1 MPIHF
6 RSGQRARNLLL
17 QLSAPYRALRTA
29 PSFEGQTEGEGHH
42 RQRRSHA
49 DAEEPNSGHRAVAG
63 ARWSS
68 GVQCDDVGEFQLLV
82 PRRPEHATGITS
94 DDDDDDDD
102 DDEFSDD
109 VVEVRVAEDATTGCV
124 LISLHLPPRDQVRLM
139 LHNTTRTNFV
149 VRQVHAPA
157 GTRPLRLK
165 PGAGGRAVFCMH
177 VLTAAPSLPHRA
189 PLGLALIRLD
199 CLPHQSS
206 PGLGTH
212 TP

>member
-68 GVQCDDVGEFQLLV
+68 GVQCDDVGDIQMLIPSRPE
-82 PRRPEHATGITS
+82 RRPELAAGS
-94 DDDDDDDD
+94 AFDE
-102 DDEFSDD
+102 DDEGLQSEEEISDE
-109 VVEVRVAEDATTGCV
+109 VVEVRVAEDQ
-124 LISLHLPPRDQVRLM
+124 LIAIDASRPPFHRFGWPKIPR
-139 LHNTTRTNFV
+139 
-149 VRQVHAPA
+149 PA
-157 GTRPLRLK
+157 ASSSRCICRPPIK
-165 PGAGGRAVFCMH
+165 CG
-177 VLTAAPSLPHRA
+177 
-189 PLGLALIRLD
+189 
-199 CLPHQSS
+199 
-206 PGLGTH
+206 
-212 TP
+212 